1 MDKIITIDNL
11 TKKYKDTLAIDDL
24 SLEIEKG
31 KVVGLLGPNG
41 SGKST
46 ILKLI
51 VGLLRKDSG
60 KILIDGK
67 SPGIET
73 KSMIS
78 YLPDSYYLYE
88 KLTVRETIDMYGDFY
103 KDFDKNQS
111 DKLLDYLSIPRDKM
125 TKDLSKGLRERLL
138 ISLNLSRDADIF
150 IMDEPVDGVDPVAKQ
165 AVIDMIIEKM
175 EKGKTFIITTHQIG
189 DLENLFEDIIF
200 LDKGK
205 VLMHKDAIAI
215 REENKMEISDYY
227 KEVYGLL

>member
-11 TKKYKDTLAIDDL
+11 TKKYKETLAIDDL

-46 ILKLI
+46 LLKLI
-51 VGLLRKDSG
+51 VGLLKKDSG

-103 KDFDKNQS
+103 KDFDKKQS

-175 EKGKTFIITTHQIG
+175 AKDKTFIITTHQIG

-205 VLMHKDAIAI
+205 VLMHKDAITI
-215 REENKMEISDYY
+215 REENMMEISDYY

>member
-1 MDKIITIDNL
+1 MDKIITIENL

-46 ILKLI
+46 LLKLI

-67 SPGIET
+67 IPGIET

-103 KDFDKNQS
+103 EDFDKNQS

-175 EKGKTFIITTHQIG
+175 AKDKTFIITTHQIG
-189 DLENLFEDIIF
+189 DLENLFEDIVF

-215 REENKMEISDYY
+215 REENMMEISDYY

>member
-11 TKKYKDTLAIDDL
+11 TKKYKETLAIDDL

-46 ILKLI
+46 LLKLI
-51 VGLLRKDSG
+51 VGLLKKDSG

-67 SPGIET
+67 SPSLDT

-103 KDFDKNQS
+103 KDFDKNQI

-175 EKGKTFIITTHQIG
+175 AKDKTFIITTHQIG

-205 VLMHKDAIAI
+205 ILMHKDAIAI
-215 REENKMEISDYY
+215 REENMMEISDYY

>member
-1 MDKIITIDNL
+1 MDKIIIIDNL
-11 TKKYKDTLAIDDL
+11 TKKYKETLAIDDL

-46 ILKLI
+46 LLKLI
-51 VGLLRKDSG
+51 VGLLKKDSG
-60 KILIDGK
+60 KILIDRK

-175 EKGKTFIITTHQIG
+175 AKDKTFIITTHQIG
-189 DLENLFEDIIF
+189 DLENLFEDIVF

-215 REENKMEISDYY
+215 REENMMEISDYY

>member
-11 TKKYKDTLAIDDL
+11 TKKYKGTLAIDDL

-46 ILKLI
+46 LLKLI
-51 VGLLRKDSG
+51 VGLLKKDAG

-67 SPGIET
+67 SPGVET

-88 KLTVRETIDMYGDFY
+88 KLTVRDTIDMYGDFY
-103 KDFDKNQS
+103 KDFDKKQS

-175 EKGKTFIITTHQIG
+175 AKDKTFIITTHQIG

-215 REENKMEISDYY
+215 REENMMEISDYY

>member
-11 TKKYKDTLAIDDL
+11 TKKYKEALAIDDL

-46 ILKLI
+46 LLKLI
-51 VGLLRKDSG
+51 VGLLKKDAG

-103 KDFDKNQS
+103 KDFDKKQS

-175 EKGKTFIITTHQIG
+175 AKDKTFIITTHQIG
-189 DLENLFEDIIF
+189 DLENLFEDIVF

-205 VLMHKDAIAI
+205 VLMHKDAIVI
-215 REENKMEISDYY
+215 REENMMEISDYY

>member
-1 MDKIITIDNL
+1 
-11 TKKYKDTLAIDDL
+11 
-24 SLEIEKG
+24 
-31 KVVGLLGPNG
+31 
-41 SGKST
+41 
-46 ILKLI
+46 
-51 VGLLRKDSG
+51 
-60 KILIDGK
+60 
-67 SPGIET
+67 
-73 KSMIS
+73 
-78 YLPDSYYLYE
+78 
-88 KLTVRETIDMYGDFY
+88 
-103 KDFDKNQS
+103 
-111 DKLLDYLSIPRDKM
+111 
-125 TKDLSKGLRERLL
+125 LL

>member
-1 MDKIITIDNL
+1 MDKIIIIDNL
-11 TKKYKDTLAIDDL
+11 TKKYKETLAIDDL

-46 ILKLI
+46 LLKLI
-51 VGLLRKDSG
+51 VGLLKKDSG

-175 EKGKTFIITTHQIG
+175 AKDKTFIITTHQIG

-215 REENKMEISDYY
+215 REENMMEISDYY

>member
-11 TKKYKDTLAIDDL
+11 TKKYKETLAIDDL
-24 SLEIEKG
+24 SIEIEKG

-46 ILKLI
+46 LLKLI
-51 VGLLRKDSG
+51 VGLLKKDSG

-103 KDFDKNQS
+103 KDFDKKQS

-175 EKGKTFIITTHQIG
+175 AKDKTFIITTHQIG
-189 DLENLFEDIIF
+189 DLENLFEDIVF

-205 VLMHKDAIAI
+205 VLMHKDAIVI
-215 REENKMEISDYY
+215 REENMMEISDYY

>member
-46 ILKLI
+46 LLKLI

-73 KSMIS
+73 KAKIS

-205 VLMHKDAIAI
+205 VLMHKDAITI
-215 REENKMEISDYY
+215 REENMMEISDYY

>member
-1 MDKIITIDNL
+1 MDKIITINNL

>member
-1 MDKIITIDNL
+1 MDKIITIDNV

-46 ILKLI
+46 LLKLI
-51 VGLLRKDSG
+51 VGLLKKDSG

-67 SPGIET
+67 SPGIDT

-165 AVIDMIIEKM
+165 AVIDIIIEKM
-175 EKGKTFIITTHQIG
+175 EKDKTFIITTHQIG
-189 DLENLFEDIIF
+189 DLENLFEDVIF

-205 VLMHKDAIAI
+205 VLIHKDAIAI

-227 KEVYGLL
+227 REVYGLL

>member
-11 TKKYKDTLAIDDL
+11 TKKYKETLAIDDL

-46 ILKLI
+46 LLKLI
-51 VGLLRKDSG
+51 MGLLRKDSG

-67 SPGIET
+67 SPGVET

-88 KLTVRETIDMYGDFY
+88 KLTVTDTIDMYGDFY
-103 KDFDKNQS
+103 KDFDNKQS

-175 EKGKTFIITTHQIG
+175 AKDKTFIITTHQIG

-215 REENKMEISDYY
+215 REENMMEISDYY

>member
-1 MDKIITIDNL
+1 MDKIITIDNV

-46 ILKLI
+46 LLKLI
-51 VGLLRKDSG
+51 VGLLKKDSG

-67 SPGIET
+67 SPGIDT

-111 DKLLDYLSIPRDKM
+111 DKLLDYLSIPKDKM

-138 ISLNLSRDADIF
+138 ISLDLSRDADIF

-165 AVIDMIIEKM
+165 AVIDIIIEKM
-175 EKGKTFIITTHQIG
+175 EKDKTFIITTHQIG
-189 DLENLFEDIIF
+189 DLENLFEDVIF

-205 VLMHKDAIAI
+205 VLIHKDAIAI

-227 KEVYGLL
+227 REVYGLL

>member
-11 TKKYKDTLAIDDL
+11 TKKYKETLAIDDL
-24 SLEIEKG
+24 SIEIEKG

-46 ILKLI
+46 LLKLI
-51 VGLLRKDSG
+51 VGLLKKDAG

-111 DKLLDYLSIPRDKM
+111 DKLLDYLSIPRGKM

-175 EKGKTFIITTHQIG
+175 AKDKTFIITTHQIG

-215 REENKMEISDYY
+215 REENMMEISDYY

>member
-1 MDKIITIDNL
+1 MDKIIIINNL

-24 SLEIEKG
+24 SLEIERG

-46 ILKLI
+46 LLKLI

-60 KILIDGK
+60 KIVIDGK

-73 KSMIS
+73 KSKIS

-189 DLENLFEDIIF
+189 DLENLFEDIVF

-205 VLMHKDAIAI
+205 VLIHKDAIAI
-215 REENKMEISDYY
+215 REENMMEISDYY

>member
-46 ILKLI
+46 LIKLI

-175 EKGKTFIITTHQIG
+175 AKDKTFIITTHQIS

-215 REENKMEISDYY
+215 REENMMEISDYY

>member
-46 ILKLI
+46 LLKLI

-60 KILIDGK
+60 KIVIDGK

-73 KSMIS
+73 KSKIS

-175 EKGKTFIITTHQIG
+175 AKDKTFIITTHQIG

-205 VLMHKDAIAI
+205 VLMHKDAITI
-215 REENKMEISDYY
+215 REENMMEISDYY

>member
-11 TKKYKDTLAIDDL
+11 TKKYKETLAIDDL
-24 SLEIEKG
+24 SLEIENG

-46 ILKLI
+46 LLKLI
-51 VGLLRKDSG
+51 VGLLKKDSG

-88 KLTVRETIDMYGDFY
+88 KITVRETIDMYGDFY

-175 EKGKTFIITTHQIG
+175 AKDKTFIITTHQIG

-215 REENKMEISDYY
+215 REENMMEISDYY

>member
-46 ILKLI
+46 LLKLI
-51 VGLLRKDSG
+51 VGLLKKDSG

-175 EKGKTFIITTHQIG
+175 AKDKTFIITTHQIG

-215 REENKMEISDYY
+215 REENMMEISDYY

>member
-73 KSMIS
+73 KAKIS

>member
-46 ILKLI
+46 LLKLI

-60 KILIDGK
+60 KIVIDGK

-73 KSMIS
+73 KSKIS

-175 EKGKTFIITTHQIG
+175 GKGKTFIITTHQIG

-205 VLMHKDAIAI
+205 VLKHKDAITI
-215 REENKMEISDYY
+215 REENMMEISDYY

>member
-46 ILKLI
+46 LLKLI

-103 KDFDKNQS
+103 KGFDKNQS

-175 EKGKTFIITTHQIG
+175 GKGKTFIITTHQIG

-205 VLMHKDAIAI
+205 VLMHKDAITI
-215 REENKMEISDYY
+215 REENMMEISDYY

>member
-11 TKKYKDTLAIDDL
+11 TKKYKETLAIDDL
-24 SLEIEKG
+24 SIEIEKG

-46 ILKLI
+46 LLKLI
-51 VGLLRKDSG
+51 VGLLKKDSG

-175 EKGKTFIITTHQIG
+175 AKDKTFIITTHQIG
-189 DLENLFEDIIF
+189 DLENLFEDIVF

-205 VLMHKDAIAI
+205 VLMHKDAIVI
-215 REENKMEISDYY
+215 REENMMEISDYY

>member
-11 TKKYKDTLAIDDL
+11 TKKYKETLAIDDL
-24 SLEIEKG
+24 SLEIENG

-46 ILKLI
+46 LLKLI
-51 VGLLRKDSG
+51 VGLLKKDSG

-175 EKGKTFIITTHQIG
+175 AKDKTFIITTHQIG

-215 REENKMEISDYY
+215 REENMMEISDYY

>member
-11 TKKYKDTLAIDDL
+11 TKKYKETLAIDDL
-24 SLEIEKG
+24 SLEIGKG

-46 ILKLI
+46 LLKLI
-51 VGLLRKDSG
+51 VGLLKKDSG
-60 KILIDGK
+60 KISIDGK

-138 ISLNLSRDADIF
+138 ISLNLSRNADIF

-175 EKGKTFIITTHQIG
+175 AKDKTFIITTHQIG

-205 VLMHKDAIAI
+205 VLMHKDAITI
-215 REENKMEISDYY
+215 REENMMEISDYY

>member
-46 ILKLI
+46 LLKLI

-60 KILIDGK
+60 KIVIDGK

-73 KSMIS
+73 KSKIS

-175 EKGKTFIITTHQIG
+175 GKGKTFIITTHQIG
-189 DLENLFEDIIF
+189 DLENLFEDIVF

-215 REENKMEISDYY
+215 REENMMEISDYY

>member
-1 MDKIITIDNL
+1 MDKIITIENL

-46 ILKLI
+46 LLKLI

-175 EKGKTFIITTHQIG
+175 AKDKTFIITTHQIG

-205 VLMHKDAIAI
+205 VLMHKDAITI
-215 REENKMEISDYY
+215 REENMMEISDYY

>member
-11 TKKYKDTLAIDDL
+11 TKKYKETLAIDDL

-46 ILKLI
+46 LLKLI
-51 VGLLRKDSG
+51 VGLLKKDSG

-175 EKGKTFIITTHQIG
+175 AKNKTFIITTHQIG